1 MHVHAY
7 EKIWL
12 GLSVVLI
19 LLLIGSVTYGAVGP
33 GLAMVSDQQDT
44 LDPEALDEDDRF
56 AEPRVEQVGENEY
69 AAYVVAYQ
77 FDFDPD
83 PIVVPE
89 NSRVTFYITSPDVIH
104 GFEVVGTNANTMVIP
119 GEVAEIT
126 VDVNEAR
133 EYGIVC
139 NEYCGAAHHAME
151 GKLEVVPQEEYDT
164 LNDEG
169 NDDETA
175 DDGETADDNE
185 TANDD
190 ETADDGGDA

>member
-12 GLSVVLI
+12 ALAIVLI

-33 GLAMVSDQQDT
+33 GVAMVADSQDPI
-44 LDPEALDEDDRF
+44 DPQALDEDDRF
-56 AEPRVEQVGENEY
+56 ADPGVERVGENEY

-77 FDFDPD
+77 FNFDPD

-89 NSRVTFYITSPDVIH
+89 NSRVTFYVTSPDVIH
-104 GFEVVGTNANTMVIP
+104 GFQVVGTNANTMVVP

-126 VDVNEAR
+126 VEVTEPR

-151 GKLEVVPQEEYDT
+151 GKLEVVSEEEYEERT
-164 LNDEG
+164 EGGADE
-169 NDDETA
+169 
-175 DDGETADDNE
+175 
-185 TANDD
+185 
-190 ETADDGGDA
+190 